1 MYLYNMSYGSQM
13 YGLCP
18 ELYWII
24 MVQNPER
31 NYEVVPTFIFE
42 GLEDINPFSTSCS
55 SSFEKSSF

>member
-18 ELYWII
+18 EVYWII
-24 MVQNPER
+24 MVQNQER

-42 GLEDINPFSTSCS
+42 GLKDINPFSTIL
-55 SSFEKSSF
+55 